1 MKEYNDVSWDSDMTN
16 NSLIVLNTVTVY
28 IGNMCILFTSS
39 MESMF
44 YDNAQVVRLLFQ
56 DISKTEHGNS
66 KNRYEFPKM
75 RQHRFHLLSLFRRL
89 ATFIFMF

>member
-44 YDNAQVVRLLFQ
+44 YDNARVVRLLFQ

-66 KNRYEFPKM
+66 KTDMNFLKM

-89 ATFIFMF
+89 GTFIFMF